1 MFNRFKQQLSRSFT
15 STRLNRAAGMLL
27 RRSPQADGSVGIS
40 QAKRILVL
48 KPDGIGDV
56 ILVTGFLRSLRRQ
69 CPQAHITVAVREM
82 AREIVAY
89 PGFCDEI
96 MLWKEEWCGMSL
108 PLKSAWNLI
117 RSARE
122 KWQNNQPDWVLI
134 PRSGWDHANAAMY
147 AWWSG
152 SANVCAHEFFCNDRG
167 MSRQGFVNHV
177 LPTPE
182 MVHETEFHR
191 RMLQYLRLEALITPQ
206 LELPLAVRQKAH
218 EFLTS
223 TAANQKNIALGVGAS
238 HDSKRWPAANFKK
251 LISSL
256 TQTWPD
262 ATVYLI
268 GGREDTSIAR
278 SLLEDATGSIIDT
291 TGKLSILETAALLS
305 HCQVYV
311 GNNSGPIHLAGA
323 AGCAV
328 VEVSKHPV
336 GAKVEHE
343 CAPARFGPVAQWTCI
358 LQPAAQAPE
367 CMAGCDKA
375 QAHCITDISAERVM
389 QAISNAFATA
399 PIRGEVDDVRF
410 QTIR

>member
-1 MFNRFKQQLSRSFT
+1 MFNRFKQPLSRSFT
-15 STRLNRAAGMLL
+15 STRLNRAAGLLL
-27 RRSPQADGSVGIS
+27 RKASRAEGAGNIS
-40 QAKRILVL
+40 QARRILVL

-56 ILVTGFLRSLRRQ
+56 ILVTGLLRSLRRQ

-82 AREIVAY
+82 AREIVDH
-89 PGFCDEI
+89 PVFCDEI
-96 MLWKEEWCGMSL
+96 MLWKEEWCGTAIH
-108 PLKSAWNLI
+108 PKSAWDLV

-122 KWQNNQPDWVLI
+122 KWLKDSPDWVLI
-134 PRSGWDHANAAMY
+134 PRSGWDHANASMY

-152 SANVCAHEFFCNDRG
+152 SPNVCAHEFFCNDRN
-167 MSRQGFVNHV
+167 MRRQGFVNHV
-177 LPTPE
+177 IPTPE
-182 MVHETEFHR
+182 MGHETEFHR
-191 RMLQYLRLEALITPQ
+191 RMLQYLKLDATVTPQ
-206 LELPLAVRQKAH
+206 LELPLAARQKAH
-218 EFLTS
+218 EFVTPL
-223 TAANQKNIALGVGAS
+223 AANQKNIALGIGAS

-262 ATVYLI
+262 ATIYLI
-268 GGREDTSIAR
+268 GGRDDSSIAR
-278 SLLEDATGSIIDT
+278 TLLADATGSIIDT
-291 TGKLSILETAALLS
+291 TGKLSILETGALLG

-328 VEVSKHPV
+328 VEISKHPV

-343 CAPARFGPVAQWTCI
+343 CSPVRFGPVAKWTCV

-375 QAHCITDISAERVM
+375 QAHCITEISAERVLD
-389 QAISNAFATA
+389 AISNAFASA
-399 PIRGEVDDVRF
+399 PGRGEVDDVRF